1 MGSKYEQHILDGW
14 LNPKIVAN
22 FDEVE
27 KYRTMGD
34 NLYVNKDLANFGKS
48 EQAKITGG
56 QYGSTMLAKAAKAQG
71 ANDIAGLKSSQRL
84 GAAAMNRSSG
94 NQNASLMY
102 DRMLGNS
109 INEINDRTAM
119 QSVGSLPGYINQ
131 TADWA
136 DAENKGL
143 REKLG
148 FGQAYQNMFA
158 NAVNQR
164 MSNQTFEKKKSL
176 WDKIKEGVGFAGNL
190 VGIASGIGAP
200 FSMGASGG
208 RTVKPGGNQAASASA
223 FGGSP
228 YGADF

>member
-1 MGSKYEQHILDGW
+1 MGSKYNQNILDSW

-27 KYRTMGD
+27 KYRTMGND
-34 NLYVNKDLANFGKS
+34 LYVNKDLADFGKS
-48 EQAKITGG
+48 EQKKITGG

-119 QSVGSLPGYINQ
+119 QSVGSLPGYVNQ

-148 FGQAYQNMFA
+148 FGQAYQNMFS

-164 MSNQTFEKKKSL
+164 MQNQTFEKKKSL

-200 FSMGASGG
+200 FSMNSGG
-208 RTVKPGGNQAASASA
+208 GTVKPGGNQAASASA

-228 YGADF
+228 WGADF

>member
-1 MGSKYEQHILDGW
+1 MGKSAYNHHVLDGW
-14 LNPKIVAN
+14 LDPKLTAN

-34 NLYVNKDLANFGKS
+34 NLYVNKDLADFGKS
-48 EQAKITGG
+48 EQKKITGG
-56 QYGSTMLAKAAKAQG
+56 QYGSTMMAKAAKAQG

-94 NQNASLMY
+94 NANASLLY

-109 INEINDRTAM
+109 VNEINDRTAM
-119 QSVGSLPGYINQ
+119 QSVGSLPGYVNQ
-131 TADWA
+131 TAEWA

-148 FGQAYQNMFA
+148 FGQAYQGMFA

-164 MSNQTFEKKKSL
+164 MGNQTFEKKKSL

-200 FSMGASGG
+200 FSMNSGGGAAASGG
-208 RTVKPGGNQAASASA
+208 SKVGAASRS
-223 FGGSP
+223 GG
-228 YGADF
+228 YGQYY

>member
-14 LNPKIVAN
+14 LNPKIVTN

-34 NLYVNKDLANFGKS
+34 NLYVNKDLADFGKS
-48 EQAKITGG
+48 EQKKITGG

-84 GAAAMNRSSG
+84 GAAALNRSSG
-94 NQNASLMY
+94 NANASLMY

-119 QSVGSLPGYINQ
+119 QSVQSLPGYVNQ

-148 FGQAYQNMFA
+148 FGQAYQGMFA

-200 FSMGASGG
+200 FSMNSGGGAAASGG
-208 RTVKPGGNQAASASA
+208 SKVGAASRS
-223 FGGSP
+223 GG
-228 YGADF
+228 YGQYY